1 MSYNIWD
8 HCDIYLPFLNDFGM
22 EVQANVVADY
32 FVLKTFGVRE
42 FINGI
47 QASYIGFNGK
57 VNPDT
62 IMDLYRSTLPKTI
75 SQD

>member
-1 MSYNIWD
+1 
-8 HCDIYLPFLNDFGM
+8 M
-22 EVQANVVADY
+22 EAQANVVADY

-47 QASYIGFNGK
+47 QANYIGFNGK

-75 SQD
+75 L